1 MIGGGENHQGIQLST
16 CSPMVLEHAPALDS
30 FGAFAKPAPF
40 AGLPRR
46 AAGVVTMHMGGAGG
60 TRRARTTPRQWQT
73 RDPTK
78 PSELFDAILLWA
90 TQLGRHSQHAHR
102 ARSALRCSSACPWAK
117 MHGPQ
122 HKRAQW
128 QHSSAFKSYPQT
140 WSRQGWKVASQ
151 AARDRRDGLRGVLEH
166 SVMMGACV

>member
-1 MIGGGENHQGIQLST
+1 MKTTKESNSAPAAPWFWSTPRPSTALGHLPSQHLLLVCPGELPAW
-16 CSPMVLEHAPALDS
+16 SPCTWAALVAHGVHAPHPDS
-30 FGAFAKPAPF
+30 G
-40 AGLPRR
+40 R
-46 AAGVVTMHMGGAGG
+46 HE
-60 TRRARTTPRQWQT
+60 TP
-73 RDPTK
+73 PK
-78 PSELFDAILLWA
+78 PSELLVTILWWA
-90 TQLGRHSQHAHR
+90 SQLGRHSQHAHR